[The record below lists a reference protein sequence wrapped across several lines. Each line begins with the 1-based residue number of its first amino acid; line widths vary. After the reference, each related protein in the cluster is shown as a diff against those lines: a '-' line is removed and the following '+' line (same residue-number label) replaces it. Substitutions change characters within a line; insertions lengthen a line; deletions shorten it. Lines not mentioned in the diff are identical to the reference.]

1 MNKTLS
7 QDESQSFDCSA
18 FLGHGLQWPVNDC
31 PKEVDRGIA
40 SRDVSECYD
49 HYTKQELRVNDWGA
63 LLRDAVPQGKKH
75 LEEQYYESEYNTLLE
90 WMDVGD
96 VIVPPPSLF
105 ADKREEIQRISL
117 LADEALAKAL
127 YPSVPCRERP
137 APSCEYLANEVA
149 IKAIETPREV
159 MSPGSFQNFVH
170 EQLVG
175 FGDVPEKQQDQLQE
189 GVIRK
194 RRLCRHFVKGFCMR
208 GDSCDFLHDQSIF
221 CSDEQKVFLGGLPLH
236 FTSAILKTKLEEQG
250 LTVLNN
256 PRIKR
261 GFTPQV
267 CLGTVK
273 EAEELIA
280 RRVIFLGDQRV
291 DIRPYKDKDELRQV
305 LPSVVKR
312 SVFLGGLPENT
323 TGEMIVA
330 DLQRLDIEVVDFPVV
345 KKGYAPR
352 VVLGSVEHVKM
363 LVTLKRIMVNG
374 TAVDVRPYVNFRK
387 RY

>member
-1 MNKTLS
+1 MSKTLS
-7 QDESQSFDCSA
+7 QDESQGFDCSA
-18 FLGHGLQWPVNDC
+18 FLGHGLQWPVNEC

-40 SRDVSECYD
+40 SRDASEYYD
-49 HYTKQELRVNDWGA
+49 RYTKEEVRVNDWGA
-63 LLRDAVPQGKKH
+63 VLQKAVPKGKTY

-90 WMDVGD
+90 WMDEGD
-96 VIVPPPSLF
+96 VIVPPPSQF

-117 LADEALAKAL
+117 LADEALAKEF
-127 YPSVPCRERP
+127 YSRVPCRVRP
-137 APSCEYLANEVA
+137 APTCEDLAKEVA

-159 MSPGSFQNFVH
+159 MSPGGFQNFVH

-175 FGDVPEKQQDQLQE
+175 FGEQDQPQE
-189 GVIRK
+189 CVIRK

-267 CLGTVK
+267 CLGTVE

-280 RRVIFLGDQRV
+280 RRVIFLGDHRV
-291 DIRPYKDKDELRQV
+291 DVRPYKDKDELRQV

-323 TGEMIVA
+323 TGEMIMS
-330 DLQRLDIEVVDFPVV
+330 DLQRLDIDVVDFPVV

-374 TAVDVRPYVNFRK
+374 TAVDVRPYINFRK